1 MLVAAWI
8 GEATSFPYHFL
19 LWAMAYWYSCEVSY
33 YYWFDRGEVLS
44 EKIKAITSVFAVNP
58 VIPLG
63 WFVSSTGFILYAG
76 SQWSYRTLPPWNDL
90 QVHYSWLL
98 NLCCYKFSYW
108 QSSLY
113 LSHIWLQ
120 VHGQNVSCSW
130 TIYTS
135 VDSRSSFM
143 GSIRGIVYT
152 WLVRCHSSLKFCT
165 RSILNV
171 FYYSIRST

>member
-33 YYWFDRGEVLS
+33 YYWFYRGEVLS

-98 NLCCYKFSYW
+98 NLCCCKFSYW
-108 QSSLY
+108 KSSLY
-113 LSHIWLQ
+113 LSHMIAGARAECQLQLNNLHKRWLWILFY
-120 VHGQNVSCSW
+120 GQ
-130 TIYTS
+130 
-135 VDSRSSFM
+135 
-143 GSIRGIVYT
+143 
-152 WLVRCHSSLKFCT
+152 HT
-165 RSILNV
+165 RSCVYLV
-171 FYYSIRST
+171 GSLYTHLCSSVLRLH